1 MTKSFATA
9 RKTKVEQTS
18 LLHPLDFH
26 FNLFIRSKEVE
37 GLKPRTISD
46 HKIFYSY
53 FRRWLSVYYPAL
65 TVDQLTADIVRQYI
79 HYMLTEQPLFDGHKQ
94 LAKFNDRQG
103 LSPATVNI
111 RTRSLKCFL
120 KFLYDEGHLST
131 NIAPRLKLQKVPIDT
146 IGAFSKEEM
155 LLLLSAPNQREFVGF
170 RDYVLMVVLFD
181 TGMRINEVLN
191 MLAKDIDFIH
201 KSIHIPATHSKN
213 GQARTVPITKR
224 TCDLLST
231 LLAENQEQ
239 FSQHPDHL
247 FLARDGKPM
256 TYLAAYTRISHYG
269 KQVGIT
275 GTRVSPHTFRH
286 TFATHYVSS
295 GGNIF
300 SLQKI
305 LGHSDMSMVR
315 KYVQLTQ
322 SDLQKHHEKN
332 SPLAD
337 LL

>member
-26 FNLFIRSKEVE
+26 FNLFILSKEVE
-37 GLKPRTISD
+37 GLKPRTIQD
-46 HKIFYSY
+46 HKTFYGY
-53 FRRWLSVYYPAL
+53 FRRWLSTHYPTL
-65 TVDQLTADIVRQYI
+65 TVDQLTADIAREYI
-79 HYMLTEQPLFDGHKQ
+79 HYMITEQPLFDGHKQ
-94 LAKFNDRQG
+94 LAKFNDKLG

-120 KFLYDEGHLST
+120 SFLYHEGHLSA
-131 NIAPRLKLQKVPIDT
+131 NIAPRLKLQKVPADT
-146 IGAFSKEEM
+146 IGSFSKEEM

-170 RDYVLMVVLFD
+170 RDYVMMALLLD

-191 MLAKDIDFIH
+191 MPVRDIDFIH

-239 FSQHPDHL
+239 FSQHSDHL

-256 TYLAAYTRISHYG
+256 TYLAAYTRISNYG

-286 TFATHYVSS
+286 TFAKMFILN
-295 GGNIF
+295 GGDPF

-305 LGHSDMSMVR
+305 LGHHDMSMVR
-315 KYVQLTQ
+315 KYVQMTQ
-322 SDLQKHHEKN
+322 SDLQKQHEKN

>member
-1 MTKSFATA
+1 MSKTVATN
-9 RKTKVEQTS
+9 RKTTT
-18 LLHPLDFH
+18 LGNIPLHPLDFH

-37 GLKPRTISD
+37 GLKPRTIQD
-46 HKIFYSY
+46 HKTFYGY
-53 FRRWLSVYYPAL
+53 FRRWLSTHYPTL
-65 TVDQLTADIVRQYI
+65 TVDQLTTDIVRQYI
-79 HYMLTEQPLFDGHKQ
+79 YYMLTEQPLFEVHKQ

-131 NIAPRLKLQKVPIDT
+131 NIAPRLKLQKVPTDT
-146 IGAFSKEEM
+146 IGSFTKEEM
-155 LLLLSAPNQREFVGF
+155 LLLLSATNQREFVGF
-170 RDYVLMVVLFD
+170 RDYILMVVLFD

-239 FSQHPDHL
+239 FNQHSDHL

-269 KQVGIT
+269 KRVGIT

-286 TFATHYVSS
+286 TFAKMFILN
-295 GGNIF
+295 GGDPF

-305 LGHSDMSMVR
+305 LGHHDMSMVR
-315 KYVQLTQ
+315 KYVQMTQ
-322 SDLQKHHEKN
+322 SDLQKQHEKN